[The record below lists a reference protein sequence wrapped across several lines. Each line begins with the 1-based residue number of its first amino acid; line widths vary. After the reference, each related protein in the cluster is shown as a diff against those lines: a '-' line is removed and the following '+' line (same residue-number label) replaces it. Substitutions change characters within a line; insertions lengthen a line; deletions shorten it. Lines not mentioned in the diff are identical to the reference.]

1 MHIPC
6 YSYTKA
12 MIRSQSVVL
21 SFSDVVIGFF
31 DDVYD
36 GFEEN
41 PNCPCHVNIIVTD
54 RTLEIPLQIRLTP
67 TSINAYGKKM
77 FFVVICQQVHTL
89 HAVNCCSLETNQ

>member
-1 MHIPC
+1 
-6 YSYTKA
+6 
-12 MIRSQSVVL
+12 MIRNQSVVL

-41 PNCPCHVNIIVTD
+41 PNCPCHVNIVVTD

-67 TSINAYGKKM
+67 TPRNTSGKTM
-77 FFVVICQQVHTL
+77 FYVVHL
-89 HAVNCCSLETNQ
+89 PTNTHYS